1 MDIVFLF
8 AAAALWLAT
17 FGLAHGLTLRRD
29 TAQAATDAIEK
40 ILAR

>member
-17 FGLAHGLTLRRD
+17 FGLAHGCSRLQQRKVTP
-29 TAQAATDAIEK
+29 
-40 ILAR
+40 